1 MYRGSLG
8 RARMWNREPVSN
20 SSADSIVEEQTP
32 ASTSSATATFALQAA
47 PPLVNVTTPTPRTPA
62 TKTSEKATPTPPP
75 QAHQIGP
82 YSKAFDM
89 APAVVVPN
97 PTGPPPSFIN
107 VSQVYLFQQ
116 QLQNQ
121 MIVTGTNPT
130 REDNFRLQGVQWIND
145 VRTAL
150 QL

>member
-1 MYRGSLG
+1 MNRGSLG
-8 RARMWNREPVSN
+8 RDRLWDRDAAPALDEDLTRFCAFNDYCALPI
-20 SSADSIVEEQTP
+20 SSGTE
-32 ASTSSATATFALQAA
+32 STSESQRYSSTGL
-47 PPLVNVTTPTPRTPA
+47 
-62 TKTSEKATPTPPP
+62 TPTPPP
-75 QAHQIGP
+75 PPRQAYLIGP
-82 YSKAFDM
+82 YSRPYTVM

-97 PTGPPPSFIN
+97 PTAPPPSFIN

-121 MIVTGTNPT
+121 MIATGTNPT